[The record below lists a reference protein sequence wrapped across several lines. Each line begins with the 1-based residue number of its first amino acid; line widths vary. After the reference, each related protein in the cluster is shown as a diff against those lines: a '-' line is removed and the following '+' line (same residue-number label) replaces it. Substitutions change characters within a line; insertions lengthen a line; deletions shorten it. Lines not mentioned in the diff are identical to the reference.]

1 MADTT
6 YTQLASNMCE
16 AIETLIANAITNA
29 DFDKTVSATVTGV
42 IDEETGT
49 YKVQYL
55 GGDYIVTATNPDEK
69 YSVSDSVY
77 LLVPGGDFTN
87 AKKILGTVSE
97 LGESYLS
104 TTKETAKYDIM
115 GSNVIE
121 TISQKYFNYCSY
133 KPTLEVL
140 YDADQPKEKNKLVV
154 NEEALKANM
163 KKATYLRIGA
173 DVKTTIPQEQW
184 GKGNF
189 GLVVEIEYFL
199 HEKSTEAVPVKFLFD
214 TASMTGTIFNIP
226 IYLSQHAMLRA
237 GTGLYNRIKSI
248 TAFVSDFPNTKA
260 EDESILN
267 DISFKNI
274 GIYTAIESDNEKWDS
289 YYIQFSFP
297 NGDTLK
303 ENMNSLTIE
312 ATTTF
317 KNRTID
323 NSKLEYYWFVENSA
337 VDMAHSDY
345 CSYGG
350 VGWQCLNNFS
360 LEEIVGQTS
369 ITTKKTWLPASY
381 DFTVKRE
388 ELLANTTTYKCVVN
402 YPAKEGEIDL
412 PSKEFQLFNL
422 QAEYSLNITSSTGL
436 DYFILGRGMTDLVC
450 EVKINGEVSDADQ
463 FNFHWTQENSAGIK
477 SIIDVDTGGT
487 GKSISNNYTNTELY
501 NLLAS
506 LRNTMYSDFDDGTL
520 QPSDTYYTNYFIPK
534 KNENNSNQAEVDA
547 ASSAMRE
554 INSLLEYSY
563 EDGWTYKIFY
573 DKLCQY
579 INATPISFIQ
589 GNTFYDL
596 SPSII
601 DGTNTFTCA
610 VYIKNSEGK
619 DAAYVGTASFTVKNI
634 QTVESSMYYAE
645 LVNGNQVFKYSS
657 TGHSPLNRDNEQVQA
672 IYPLSFTLYDKNG
685 LVVPSSQFSEIR
697 WKIPVSSTMLKPVQG
712 NDREHLQKDI
722 SQQYYI
728 VNDHELTFTIADT
741 YNSQFGNN
749 DIILEID
756 IMGQTTKAV
765 TNFTFLKDGVNGT
778 NGTDYHCRI
787 STVNTIEGYPTIYYN
802 KDYQFLST
810 NFTGGFTHNLLGQP
824 NSDSWFQVELW
835 DSGKLIT
842 PDSVSWKVL
851 TNSNY
856 SSNINLLTVS
866 GLANSRVSLAIKSE
880 EFASLL
886 DENSRIDFQSKFPLL
901 TIQAEVTYGDVKYYA
916 TQPIV
921 LIYLSSV
928 LLNDSDPHFLQYR
941 MEMKPNTGFNEA
953 MYTSD
958 GTNPQM
964 NTAFPFEMCIKER
977 IATNVEVGE
986 GNDGIPI
993 LETTVVEAD
1002 VTTQKGENAFIYDWS
1017 VYGSSANING
1027 TNNKLM
1033 TISNMQDKVELP
1045 PHKRIV
1051 TPPLKYDDY
1060 HINNGVRCDIYEE
1073 DTFLAT
1079 VLFPIHFYLNRYG
1092 LSFLNDWDGN
1102 SIDIN
1107 EEEGRILSPQVGA
1120 GQKNDDNSFTGL
1132 FMGAVKS
1139 DDESTTKK
1147 IGLIGYN
1154 HSKQSIF
1161 LDAETGK
1168 AEFGVSGEGQI
1179 ILEPGNKAIIKS
1191 GNYHQATAADG
1202 SDGTGM
1208 QIDLATPAI
1217 EFGSGNFSVNNKGEM
1232 VAQGGGLIGGWAIGK
1247 NKLSTT
1253 VTATDVNNENIVK
1266 GSIVLQ
1272 SHDDDKS
1279 IARIEIGISQIP
1291 NIQEDNTPAAE
1302 NGGDDENIENDNIDT
1317 EPPPNQGNASDIK
1330 TTDTRFKVF
1339 YKKTVTEKVEGS
1351 EEVTTWNDERRT
1363 MIYPGRIYFSSSE
1376 NNNGHKEAAI
1386 YFIPAKKGGDN
1397 NFGISETDHP
1407 AGYNCIRF
1415 TKPIGLG
1422 LNMSIKGYLGAP
1434 LVSQY
1439 AKSEVGGLNNTGS
1452 NWKNERAVKFGPP
1465 RSMCEQIPQTLLRG
1479 KNVHIYGFGKKENTG
1494 AIKNDGYI
1502 TLRASNLYHTSAWQQ
1517 TSDERIKDFYELDER
1532 YYNFFNKL
1540 TPMIYSYKGEDK
1552 KHCGYSAQEVKKAL
1566 FESGLTLKDLDVVHI
1581 HNEEDLLDEQKYG
1594 IEDLHTLS
1602 YEALTPLYAAVLQ
1615 KTIKELDIEKQKNI
1629 LLQNEINKIKEHLQL
1644 D

>member
-133 KPTLEVL
+133 KPTLEIL

-337 VDMAHSDY
+337 VDIAHSDY

-360 LEEIVGQTS
+360 LEEVVGQTS

-381 DFTVKRE
+381 DFIVKRE

-756 IMGQTTKAV
+756 IMGQTTKTV

-1051 TPPLKYDDY
+1051 IPPLKYDDY

-1179 ILEPGNKAIIKS
+1179 ILEPGNQAIIKS

-1208 QIDLATPAI
+1208 QIDLAAPAI
-1217 EFGSGNFSVNNKGEM
+1217 DFGSGKFSVNNKGEM
-1232 VAQGGGLIGGWAIGK
+1232 VAQGGGLIGGWTIGDK
-1247 NKLSTT
+1247 QLIS
-1253 VTATDVNNENIVK
+1253 ANESVI
-1266 GSIVLQ
+1266 LQ
-1272 SHDDDKS
+1272 SDDNKSTAKITIKANNIPPDLSEEEPDEAETDETVEDDDV
-1279 IARIEIGISQIP
+1279 G
-1291 NIQEDNTPAAE
+1291 
-1302 NGGDDENIENDNIDT
+1302 IDT
-1317 EPPPNQGNASDIK
+1317 ETEDPGNDREGSTEQNPAEKAIFEIYNYREATNENNTTYEIEEFVKLHPNKILFSSDKNNNSKYKKAEIYYVPGPKDSSKLSNFIGNAK
-1330 TTDTRFKVF
+1330 T
-1339 YKKTVTEKVEGS
+1339 
-1351 EEVTTWNDERRT
+1351 
-1363 MIYPGRIYFSSSE
+1363 RI
-1376 NNNGHKEAAI
+1376 N
-1386 YFIPAKKGGDN
+1386 
-1397 NFGISETDHP
+1397 
-1407 AGYNCIRF
+1407 GYNCIRF
-1415 TKPIGLG
+1415 TKPIGAG
-1422 LNMSIKGYLGAP
+1422 AMNSILKGYIGIP
-1434 LVSQY
+1434 LISQNKKSYVSPL
-1439 AKSEVGGLNNTGS
+1439 KNNGVFVEGS
-1452 NWKNERAVKFGPP
+1452 KNWKNQRAVKFGPA
-1465 RSMCEQIPQTLLRG
+1465 REYVDSIPHTIVRG
-1479 KNVHIYGFGKKENTG
+1479 KNVHIYGFGPTESGTAVNNG
-1494 AIKNDGYI
+1494 CIA
-1502 TLRASNLYHTSAWQQ
+1502 LRASHLYHSSAWQQ

-1552 KHCGYSAQEVKKAL
+1552 KHCGYSAQAVKKAL

-1629 LLQNEINKIKEHLQL
+1629 LLQNEINKIKKHLQL